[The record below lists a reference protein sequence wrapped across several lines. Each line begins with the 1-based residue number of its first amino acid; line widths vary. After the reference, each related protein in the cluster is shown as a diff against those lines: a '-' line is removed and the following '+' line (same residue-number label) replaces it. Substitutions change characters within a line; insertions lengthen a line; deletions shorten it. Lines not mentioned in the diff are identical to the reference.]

1 MDELDKDIHKKK
13 YSHHMLM
20 KGPQKIGRASSSNL
34 DGLAAADVATI
45 INGCKQP
52 SNDFI
57 YQTLYPIYD
66 MITWLFL
73 TIKSAKQDLT

>member
-1 MDELDKDIHKKK
+1 
-13 YSHHMLM
+13 M
-20 KGPQKIGRASSSNL
+20 KRPQKKLAGRGHPTL
-34 DGLAAADVATI
+34 DGLAAVDVATV

-52 SNDFI
+52 SKDCI
-57 YQTLYPIYD
+57 CQTVYPIYD